1 MFPLSRSRERGLG
14 GESLNLVYHAAIDL
28 GASGG
33 RVAIGTVRDGKLE
46 AEILHRWDHAPLPVR
61 GGLQWDMLGIWK
73 EVLHGLR
80 LASRRASE
88 LGGQVSSVGADSW
101 GVDFA
106 LLDEYGAVIDG
117 VRAYRDPRTDSAFEQ
132 AFQTVSRQT
141 IFDLTGLQFMSINS
155 LYQLLAVERDTKTH
169 LERARKLLMVP
180 DLMHF
185 WLSGRA
191 VSERS
196 DASTTQFYDP
206 RKRDWARGLLESFGL
221 QTHFLPEL
229 IDPGTVIGPVLP
241 EIARETGLE
250 NCVVIAPGTHDT
262 AAAVAATPLE
272 HPDAA
277 YISSGTWS
285 LVGLEVSAPI
295 ITPASLEA
303 NLTNEAGVHGTTRLL
318 KNVMGLWIVQECRHA
333 WNDPDWPTIYA
344 EAESSPPL
352 QSMIDPNDGRFLP
365 TGRDM
370 PERVQAYCRETK
382 QPIPETHGQIAR
394 CILESLALKYASVL
408 ETLERVTGKRVPVL
422 HIVGG
427 GSQVDLLNQMTAD
440 ATGLEVVT
448 GPMDGTLTGNI
459 LMQAETLGTLT
470 ADRREVVRNSF
481 ELRRYQPRGSSV
493 WTEARTRFQTLVN
506 SSAF

>member
-1 MFPLSRSRERGLG
+1 MDGGL
-14 GESLNLVYHAAIDL
+14 NVNHVYHAAIDL

-33 RVAIGTVRDGKLE
+33 RVAIGAVRNGKLE
-46 AEILHRWDHAPLPVR
+46 VEILHRWDHAPLSLR
-61 GGLQWDMLGIWK
+61 GGLQWNMLGIWK
-73 EVLHGLR
+73 EALHGLR
-80 LASRRASE
+80 LASRRARE
-88 LGGQVSSVGADSW
+88 QGGQVLSVGADSW

-106 LLDEYGAVIDG
+106 LLDEYGAMIDG
-117 VRAYRDPRTDSAFEQ
+117 VRAYRDPRTDTTFNRAFE
-132 AFQTVSRQT
+132 TVSRRDVFE
-141 IFDLTGLQFMSINS
+141 ITGLQFMSINS
-155 LYQLLAVERDTKTH
+155 LYQLLAVQRDTPTH
-169 LERARKLLMVP
+169 LERARTLLMVP
-180 DLMHF
+180 DLMHY
-185 WLSGRA
+185 WLSGKL

-206 RKRDWARGLLESFGL
+206 RKRDWARGLLDSFGL
-221 QTHFLPEL
+221 HTHFLPEL
-229 IDPGTVIGPVLP
+229 VDPGTVIGPVLP
-241 EIARETGLE
+241 DVARETELE
-250 NCVVIAPGTHDT
+250 HCVVVTPGTHDT

-272 HPDAA
+272 HGNAA

-333 WNDPDWPTIYA
+333 WNDPEWPTIYA
-344 EAESSPPL
+344 EAEASQPL
-352 QSMIDPNDGRFLP
+352 RSLIDPNDGRFLP

-370 PERVQAYCRETK
+370 PERVQAYCRETN
-382 QPIPETHGQIAR
+382 QPIPETRGQIAR

-408 ETLERVTGKRVPVL
+408 DTLERVTGKRVPVL

-427 GSQVDLLNQMTAD
+427 GSQVALLNQMTAD

-448 GPMDGTLTGNI
+448 GPMDATLTGNI
-459 LMQAETLGTLT
+459 LMQAEALGTLT
-470 ADRREVVRNSF
+470 TDRREVVRNSF
-481 ELRRYQPRGSSV
+481 ELRRYQPNPSSA
-493 WTEARTRFQTLVN
+493 WAQAHARFQTLVN

>member
-1 MFPLSRSRERGLG
+1 V
-14 GESLNLVYHAAIDL
+14 SLAYHAAIDL

-33 RVAIGTVRDGKLE
+33 RVAIGTVQAGKLE
-46 AEILHRWDHAPLPVR
+46 IEILHRWDHAPLSLR

-73 EVLHGLR
+73 EVLHGLK
-80 LASRRASE
+80 LASARTTK
-88 LGGQVSSVGADSW
+88 LGGRVVSLGADSW

-106 LLDEYGAVIDG
+106 LMDEYGAIIDG
-117 VRAYRDPRTDSAFEQ
+117 VRAYRDPRTDTTFEGAFE
-132 AFQTVSRQT
+132 TVSRRDVFE
-141 IFDLTGLQFMSINS
+141 ITGLQFMSINS
-155 LYQLLAVERDTKTH
+155 LYQLLAVQRDTPTH

-196 DASTTQFYDP
+196 DASTTQFFDP

-229 IDPGTVIGPVLP
+229 VDPGTVIGPVLP
-241 EIARETGLE
+241 DIARETGLE
-250 NCVVIAPGTHDT
+250 GCVVVAPGTHDT

-285 LVGLEVSAPI
+285 LVGLEISAPI

-333 WNDPDWPTIYA
+333 WSDPDWQTIYA
-344 EAESSPPL
+344 EADASQPL
-352 QSMIDPNDGRFLP
+352 RSMIDPNDGRFLP

-370 PERVQAYCRETK
+370 PERVRAYCRETQ
-382 QPIPETHGQIAR
+382 QPIPETRGQVAR
-394 CILESLALKYASVL
+394 CILESLALKYASVVG
-408 ETLERVTGKRVPVL
+408 TLERVTGKRVPAL

-427 GSQVDLLNQMTAD
+427 GSQVALLNQMTAD

-459 LMQAETLGTLT
+459 LMQAEAMGALT
-470 ADRREVVRNSF
+470 ADRREIVRNSF
-481 ELRRYQPRGSSV
+481 ALRRYQPRPSSA
-493 WTEARTRFQTLVN
+493 WAEAQTRFQQLTN